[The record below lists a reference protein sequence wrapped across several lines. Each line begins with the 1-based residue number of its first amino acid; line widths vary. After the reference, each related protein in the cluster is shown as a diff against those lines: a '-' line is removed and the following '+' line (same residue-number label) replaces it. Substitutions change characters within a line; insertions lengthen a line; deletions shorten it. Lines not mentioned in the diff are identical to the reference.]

1 MLCEAGANGV
11 REFIQT
17 HLSRDCKA
25 VCKLAAPDTTALC
38 TKAAKLAEAISA
50 DLEACLSQVIRGKGD
65 HDDLLDMWAG
75 CILKWTG
82 FPEPTSARN
91 KVNVEPEDFLGT
103 VSVATSYE
111 SLLLFVAHHVHML
124 VNQQSTASHLELANC
139 QLVLPVANES
149 IESIETEDSG
159 ASLTGFT
166 EFSPNSDIAKSPAV
180 FHLVVAN
187 TEIVTD
193 LGDYDEAVLRLA
205 MRTKVLY
212 STQHNRRFAWGLTV
226 CCRNIRA
233 YDFGGNGA
241 WSSSDM
247 DIASASGRQ
256 TFISLL
262 VNWSLCSVDR
272 LGFDLSIR
280 YAFDNDSSRPYFEID
295 VHEKNAS
302 TGEVA
307 SRTYFSNRCVGVA
320 AASLTGRHARYF
332 AASDSFETMR
342 NPTVM
347 IKDVWMPMTSEDC
360 SDEALD
366 GRSILDALHTAF
378 GSNSEFGS
386 KFPQLVS
393 TGPVYLCRGDEF
405 VEDTTATVL
414 AGLPIDAN
422 RATTAA
428 ASSSNSHG
436 IAGRQHTRT
445 VMKWAGDT
453 ISAADN
459 PSQVVIAIADAMTA
473 LSAVHKKCNI
483 VHGNIS
489 DRAILFQMTADR
501 VKGALAGFDY
511 ATYANGSARA
521 ADRDLPELTMFQSI
535 RSLENAAA
543 PCSPLEDWES
553 LLYLVIFLG
562 THGINDEQRRE
573 FFRQLP
579 RDLPIMEWISD
590 NEHRVARHKR
600 DCMDSVGSFD
610 SYIRAL
616 MSDGPLCNLA

>member
-1 MLCEAGANGV
+1 
-11 REFIQT
+11 
-17 HLSRDCKA
+17 
-25 VCKLAAPDTTALC
+25 
-38 TKAAKLAEAISA
+38 
-50 DLEACLSQVIRGKGD
+50 
-65 HDDLLDMWAG
+65 
-75 CILKWTG
+75 
-82 FPEPTSARN
+82 
-91 KVNVEPEDFLGT
+91 
-103 VSVATSYE
+103 
-111 SLLLFVAHHVHML
+111 ML

-193 LGDYDEAVLRLA
+193 LGDCDEAVLRLA

-212 STQHNRRFAWGLTV
+212 STQHNRRFAWELTV

-256 TFISLL
+256 AFISLL

-272 LGFDLSIR
+272 LGFDLSIC

-459 PSQVVIAIADAMTA
+459 ASQVIVFIADAMTA

-489 DRAILFQMTADR
+489 DRAILFQVTAGR
-501 VKGALAGFDY
+501 VAGAMAEFDY

-521 ADRDLPELTMFQSI
+521 AHCDLPELTMFQSI
-535 RSLENAAA
+535 RSLESAEA

-573 FFRQLP
+573 FFHQLP

-600 DCMDSVGSFD
+600 NCMDSVGSFD